1 LCTTNTNNVFFA
13 TASDDVIPVI
23 EVVRACV
30 VLDASCWCY
39 ISGAACHPLPGV
51 AEPVHKITMGNIHSL
66 LQDHPLHI
74 LLLFTIAD
82 IP

>member
-1 LCTTNTNNVFFA
+1 VCSSGCFLL
-13 TASDDVIPVI
+13 
-23 EVVRACV
+23 
-30 VLDASCWCY
+30 VLY
-39 ISGAACHPLPGV
+39 QTSGAACHPLPGV

-74 LLLFTIAD
+74 LLLFTVGD